1 MPNDNICLLYF
12 MGTLLRERF
21 VALGWGARNLCH
33 VCVSAIP
40 KPKEENNERSGGG
53 GGGMKAVRRSRG
65 KFTTLNAFARRS
77 EVEVGGDGADS
88 GKETSY
94 STYYMDVLW

>member
-1 MPNDNICLLYF
+1 
-12 MGTLLRERF
+12 
-21 VALGWGARNLCH
+21 
-33 VCVSAIP
+33 
-40 KPKEENNERSGGG
+40 
-53 GGGMKAVRRSRG
+53 MKAVRRSRG

-94 STYYMDVLW
+94 STYYMDVLWNLQGKLQLDRAKNVGY

>member
-1 MPNDNICLLYF
+1 MKKE
-12 MGTLLRERF
+12 GGS
-21 VALGWGARNLCH
+21 AL
-33 VCVSAIP
+33 
-40 KPKEENNERSGGG
+40 
-53 GGGMKAVRRSRG
+53 RRSRG

-94 STYYMDVLW
+94 RTTGMSFRMGDAGIVHSIIPRGQVIITFVHFFIRTKFVLPQVTEIDMNLT